1 MKELYHTVELPLC
14 PVLARME
21 QRGFLVDAKALSD
34 FGESLTGTIRQ
45 LEQRIYDAAGAPFNI
60 NSPKQLGKVLFE
72 DLRLPHG
79 KKTKTGWST
88 NADVLEKLRWQHPIV
103 ADVLEYRQYSKL
115 KSTYADGLLKVIDAD
130 GRIRTSFQM
139 TVTATGRLSS
149 TEPNLQN
156 IPTRTELGSQM
167 RRMFVAA
174 PGNLLVDADYS
185 QIELRLL
192 AHISGDEVMQQA
204 FRSGEDFHTLTASKV
219 FHVPPEEGD
228 SPDALTGQGREL
240 RHRLWHFPLLPVSG
254 YRRHRGRGQG
264 VYGALLRHLHRR
276 PPVYD
281 GGGGAGPAA
290 GLRRHS
296 LRAAAGAAG
305 AEEL

>member
-34 FGESLTGTIRQ
+34 FGESLTGTIRR

-72 DLRLPHG
+72 DLQLPHG

-139 TVTATGRLSS
+139 T
-149 TEPNLQN
+149 
-156 IPTRTELGSQM
+156 
-167 RRMFVAA
+167 
-174 PGNLLVDADYS
+174 GNG
-185 QIELRLL
+185 
-192 AHISGDEVMQQA
+192 H
-204 FRSGEDFHTLTASKV
+204 
-219 FHVPPEEGD
+219 
-228 SPDALTGQGREL
+228 
-240 RHRLWHFPLLPVSG
+240 
-254 YRRHRGRGQG
+254 
-264 VYGALLRHLHRR
+264 R
-276 PPVYD
+276 PPVLHGAQPPEHPHPHGAGQPD
-281 GGGGAGPAA
+281 APDVRGGAGKPA
-290 GLRRHS
+290 GGCRLLPDRT
-296 LRAAAGAAG
+296 AAAGPTSPATR
-305 AEEL
+305 

>member
-1 MKELYHTVELPLC
+1 M
-14 PVLARME
+14 
-21 QRGFLVDAKALSD
+21 
-34 FGESLTGTIRQ
+34 
-45 LEQRIYDAAGAPFNI
+45 
-60 NSPKQLGKVLFE
+60 LFE
-72 DLRLPHG
+72 DLQLPHG

-204 FRSGEDFHTLTASKV
+204 FRSGEDFHTL
-219 FHVPPEEGD
+219 HN
-228 SPDALTGQGREL
+228 R
-240 RHRLWHFPLLPVSG
+240 
-254 YRRHRGRGQG
+254 
-264 VYGALLRHLHRR
+264 
-276 PPVYD
+276 
-281 GGGGAGPAA
+281 
-290 GLRRHS
+290 
-296 LRAAAGAAG
+296 
-305 AEEL
+305 